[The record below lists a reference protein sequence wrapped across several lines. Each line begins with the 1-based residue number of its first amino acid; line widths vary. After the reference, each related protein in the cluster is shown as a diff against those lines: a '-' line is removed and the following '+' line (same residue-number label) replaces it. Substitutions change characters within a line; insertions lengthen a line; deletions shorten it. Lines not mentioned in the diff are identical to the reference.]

1 MNVKFNA
8 LIMYNHVP
16 IVGIQFPNYFI
27 NVQNEF
33 EVVGVAQNKEL
44 FNDAPKV
51 EGQTNKNKYQ
61 LLLH

>member
-1 MNVKFNA
+1 MLWVVSNHK
-8 LIMYNHVP
+8 HVP

-27 NVQNEF
+27 IVQNEF

-51 EGQTNKNKYQ
+51 EGQTNINFCYIN
-61 LLLH
+61 LN